1 MKGFF
6 HSYNGSKSAP
16 QLLITMAGV
25 KKKTNLSGL
34 VGPGKE
40 FLPSEVP
47 TLYAVIQKDILVRE
61 RVLVKLGKA
70 KTEVH

>member
-1 MKGFF
+1 
-6 HSYNGSKSAP
+6 
-16 QLLITMAGV
+16 MAGV
-25 KKKTNLSGL
+25 KKRKQSFSKLLEL

-47 TLYAVIQKDILVRE
+47 TLHAVIQKDILVRE

-70 KTEVH
+70 KTEVPSKDIIAQL

>member
-1 MKGFF
+1 
-6 HSYNGSKSAP
+6 
-16 QLLITMAGV
+16 MAGV
-25 KKKTNLSGL
+25 KKKTNMSGL

-47 TLYAVIQKDILVRE
+47 TLHAVIQKDILVRE